1 MSTNQ
6 GSLTMSN
13 LTAQNLGLKNVGAVR
28 HNLSYDELFELET
41 SNAEGAV
48 SANGTMMVD
57 LQARA
62 H

>member
-1 MSTNQ
+1 
-6 GSLTMSN
+6 MSN